1 MQSKKNTPIAT
12 APVTEKA
19 PRMKKSVVI
28 LRLLT
33 YLWAHKIWLAIA
45 ALLTVAAN
53 VIALWGPNLAE
64 DAIDAIKGPGDVD
77 FDTVYQKGIAML
89 LCYAISAG
97 LSFVLSAVMIHLSK
111 KVVYQMRKEV
121 FEHLVDLP
129 VGYFDR
135 NQTGDLISRLT
146 YDIDTINASLSND
159 LIQICAGTIT
169 VVGAAIQMARIKPIL
184 MLVFALTVPCLVF
197 FTIYR
202 TKKVKPLFRRRSAK
216 LGELNGYTEE
226 MLSGQKTIRAYG
238 KEEVMIDRFDR
249 HNDEAVQ
256 AHYEADYQ
264 GSVVGP
270 SVNFINNVS
279 LALISTFGVLLCL
292 GGKLSLGGLTAFNL
306 YSRRFAGPINE
317 TANIISE
324 IQSAT
329 SAAERV
335 FRLLDEPTEA
345 KVKEGDLPLPS
356 PDGNVELDSVNFSY
370 VADRPI
376 LHDVNLTVKKG
387 ETIAIVGPT
396 GGGKTTLISLL
407 MRFYDPD
414 SGEIRIDGQNA
425 YTTRMEDV
433 RRAYAM
439 VLQDTWLFGGTI
451 AENLCYGN
459 PDATQEEM
467 EAAARAARIDDYI
480 RSLPQGYETVLD
492 ENGVNVSKGQKQLL
506 TIARAMLVDSPM
518 LILDEATS
526 NVDSRTEQKLQ
537 QAMDELMKEKTC
549 FIVAHRLSTVQN
561 ASRIIVVRDGKI
573 VETGNH
579 ASLLAQGGFYATLY
593 NSQFEGAPQ

>member
-1 MQSKKNTPIAT
+1 MQNKKNTPVT
-12 APVTEKA
+12 VAPVSEKA
-19 PRMKKSVVI
+19 PRMKKSAVI

-33 YLWAHKIWLAIA
+33 YLWKHPFWLALA

-53 VIALWGPNLAE
+53 VIALWGPALAE
-64 DAIDAIKGPGDVD
+64 EAVDAIKGRGNVD
-77 FDTVYQKGIAML
+77 FDTVYQKGLAML
-89 LCYAISAG
+89 LCYAVSAG
-97 LSFVLSAVMIHLSK
+97 LTFILSAVMIHLSK

-159 LIQICAGTIT
+159 LIQICAGVIT

-184 MLVFALTVPCLVF
+184 MLVFAVTVPCLVF

-238 KEEVMIDRFDR
+238 KEAIMIARFDR

-335 FRLLDEPTEA
+335 FRLLDERAEE
-345 KVKEGDLPLPS
+345 KVKQGDLPLPS
-356 PDGNVELDSVNFSY
+356 PDGNVELDGVNFRY
-370 VADRPI
+370 VPDRPI

-407 MRFYDPD
+407 MRFYDPQT
-414 SGEIRIDGQNA
+414 GEIRIDGQNT
-425 YTTRMEDV
+425 YTTQMEDV

-459 PDATQEEM
+459 PDATREEM

-480 RSLPQGYETVLD
+480 RSLPRGYETVLD
-492 ENGVNVSKGQKQLL
+492 ENGVNLSKGQKQLL

-537 QAMDELMKEKTC
+537 EAMDELTKNKTC

-561 ASRIIVVRDGKI
+561 ASRIIVVRDGRI

-579 ASLLAQGGFYATLY
+579 ATLLAQGGFYATLY

>member
-1 MQSKKNTPIAT
+1 MQNKKLHAAET
-12 APVTEKA
+12 A
-19 PRMKKSVVI
+19 PRMKKSAVI
-28 LRLLT
+28 LRLLS
-33 YLWAHKIWLAIA
+33 YLWKHPLWLALA

-53 VIALWGPNLAE
+53 IIALRGPAYAE
-64 DAIDAIKGPGDVD
+64 KAVDAIKGPGNVD

-97 LSFVLSAVMIHLSK
+97 LSFILSAVMIHLSK

-159 LIQICAGTIT
+159 LIQICAGLIT
-169 VVGAAIQMARIKPIL
+169 VTGAAIEMARIKPIL
-184 MLVFALTVPCLVF
+184 MLVFGVTVPCLVF

-216 LGELNGYTEE
+216 LGELNGYAEE

-264 GSVVGP
+264 GSVIGP

-292 GGKLSLGGLTAFNL
+292 GGGLSLGGLTAFNL

-317 TANIISE
+317 TANIVSE

-335 FRLLDEPTEA
+335 FRLLDEPTEE
-345 KVKEGDLPLPS
+345 KVKQGDLRLSAPQ
-356 PDGNVELDSVNFSY
+356 GEVELQQVNFSY
-370 VADRPI
+370 VADTPI
-376 LHDVNLTVKKG
+376 LQDIDLTVKKG

-407 MRFYDPD
+407 MRFYDPQ
-414 SGEIRIDGQNA
+414 SGEIRIDGQNV
-425 YTTRMEDV
+425 YTTYMEDV
-433 RRAYAM
+433 RRSYAM

-459 PDATQEEM
+459 PGATRQEM

-480 RSLPQGYETVLD
+480 RSLPDGYETVLD

-537 QAMDELMKEKTC
+537 EAMDELTKNKTC

-561 ASRIIVVRDGKI
+561 ASRIIVVRDGRI
-573 VETGNH
+573 VESGRH
-579 ASLLAQGGFYATLY
+579 AELLDRGGFYATLY
-593 NSQFEGAPQ
+593 YSQFEGAPQ